1 MIFSDSLVLSRVVQ
15 HKVTV
20 MASLGER
27 LVALS
32 EAEST
37 PERGVWLSE
46 KLEDFKRKEG
56 ITEDTKPTI
65 ELIKLQVCLSQIK
78 NEQDR
83 LNYNEPILQW

>member
-1 MIFSDSLVLSRVVQ
+1 
-15 HKVTV
+15 

-56 ITEDTKPTI
+56 ITAYTEPTI
-65 ELIKLQVCLSQIK
+65 ELIKLQVCLPQIM

-83 LNYNEPILQW
+83 LNYKEPILEW